1 MTLIV
6 KEQIW
11 EKIEF
16 TEVVKWKTYY
26 AWEYTKE
33 ELLSQK
39 EFLEYQI
46 KEIDTKIAFFAE

>member
-26 AWEYTKE
+26 AWKYTKE

>member
-16 TEVVKWKTYY
+16 SEVVKWKTYY
-26 AWEYTKE
+26 AWEYTKTA
-33 ELLSQK
+33 LLKQK

-46 KEIDTKIAFFAE
+46 KEIDAKIALFTK

>member
-16 TEVVKWKTYY
+16 SEVVKWKKYY
-26 AWEYTKE
+26 AWEYKKK

-46 KEIDTKIAFFAE
+46 KEIDTKIALFTK